1 MSANSHPTQ
10 EEIAEASAWVAH
22 LHGAQRTPGSDRGL
36 QLWLKEKPSRALAL
50 ELATQVW
57 EEVGSLQG
65 AAIAKALPSISRPRR
80 RPRSARPGLFAA
92 AAAVIVGVVAA
103 WYMLFNASVST
114 GVGEQRLLTLEDGTQ
129 VILNTSTRIVVHY
142 QPEVRRVELQSG
154 EARFDVAKQ
163 PGRPFI
169 VVAGDRMIKALG
181 TSFVVRYEAMR
192 TAVTL
197 VEGKVT
203 VSSVSVEQ
211 PTDVRPALQG
221 QLSPGKAQSG
231 EVMLLPGQR
240 VTFAAGSEPDV
251 DTPAVSDVVSWQRGE
266 IVMNGMR
273 LSEAVAEMNRYSH
286 SSLSVASDA
295 AANLVISGVFKS
307 GDSRS
312 FAKAV
317 AQTYAL
323 QIEEHEDNIVLK
335 GDPQPAYR

>member
-80 RPRSARPGLFAA
+80 RPRSARLFAA
-92 AAAVIVGVVAA
+92 AAAVLVGVVAA

-169 VVAGDRMIKALG
+169 VVAGDRMIEALG

-203 VSSVSVEQ
+203 VSSVSVER
-211 PTDVRPALQG
+211 PTDVSPASQG
-221 QLSPGKAQSG
+221 QLSHGKAQSG

-266 IVMNGMR
+266 IVMDGMR

-286 SSLSVASDA
+286 SSLSVASEA

-317 AQTYAL
+317 AHTYAL

-335 GDPQPAYR
+335 GEPQAAYR